1 MKKNVTFKLA
11 ASTLALGLTMVGCKP
26 AAQRPTA
33 MSAKAATDQQGAHK
47 LYEKAQAAAQQ
58 GNLSQALTLAEQA
71 VERAPRDAGYRML
84 LADLYLKNG
93 RFVSA
98 EAAFT
103 DVLALKAGD
112 KRAGLSR
119 VLAMIGQGKSG
130 AAAIELDRLS
140 TSAAPADVGLAYALA
155 GDPQRAIEMLEP
167 AARAPDANGRV
178 RQNLALAYA
187 LAGDWQKA
195 RTIAAQD
202 LSPAELGSRL
212 EQWAS
217 FANPAAP
224 YTQVATLLGVTPV
237 EDPGQPVR
245 LALAPVAPEPQ
256 AYAAVELPLPAPVEA
271 APAQAAPVVA
281 QAAAPV
287 PPFVQAPAQ
296 PVQLFAKAP
305 PQPIRVAKAPPQPVQ
320 LYAKAP
326 PQPVQEPIAGPAGE
340 AFTYSAPEPVDA
352 FSAPV
357 AVASVR
363 IPVETATAK
372 VVTAESSAADV
383 PMPLKRPRIA
393 GERSFAAAEAVAPA
407 PVKQKTIAGAQF
419 AAAVQS
425 LNTAPPRV
433 IRTGNPVKSP
443 IAAFAARRLQKAMQA
458 AASGGYVVQLG
469 AFRSAA
475 QVEKAWA
482 QAQRRYGFR
491 GVEPLSTTVTIPG
504 QGTFHRLA
512 VAGFD
517 DAGDANRVC
526 SSIKAKQGACFVRTT
541 AGDAPVQWAS
551 RYTDRR
557 G

>member
-47 LYEKAQAAAQQ
+47 LYEKAQETAQQ
-58 GNLSQALTLAEQA
+58 GNLSQALTFAERA

-98 EAAFT
+98 EAAFS
-103 DVLALKAGD
+103 DVLALDAGN

-119 VLAMIGQGKSG
+119 VLAMIGQGKTS

-155 GDPQRAIEMLEP
+155 GQPQRAIEMLEP

-217 FANPAAP
+217 LANPAAP

-256 AYAAVELPLPAPVEA
+256 AYAAVELPLPAPVQP
-271 APAQAAPVVA
+271 APAEVAPVAA
-281 QAAAPV
+281 QAAAAV
-287 PPFVQAPAQ
+287 PPFIQT
-296 PVQLFAKAP
+296 
-305 PQPIRVAKAPPQPVQ
+305 PPQPVQ
-320 LYAKAP
+320 LAAVAP
-326 PQPVQEPIAGPAGE
+326 PQPVQEPIAGPARE
-340 AFTYSAPEPVDA
+340 ALAYSAPEPIDT

-357 AVASVR
+357 AVASVQV
-363 IPVETATAK
+363 PVNSAPAK
-372 VVTAESSAADV
+372 VVTAESFAPDA

-393 GERSFAAAEAVAPA
+393 GEYGFAAAEAPVAA
-407 PVKQKTIAGAQF
+407 PVKHKTIAGAQF

-433 IRTGNPVKSP
+433 SRPASPVKSP
-443 IAAFAARRLQKAMQA
+443 IAAFALRRFQKTKQGN
-458 AASGGYVVQLG
+458 ASGRYVVQLG
-469 AFRSAA
+469 AFRSAS

-482 QAQRRYGFR
+482 QARQRYGFR

-512 VAGFD
+512 VAGFG

-541 AGDAPVQWAS
+541 AGDAPVKWAS
-551 RYTDRR
+551 RYTSRR